1 MFDIFVK
8 FLDAIYEII
17 ATIFKT
23 VFYMVLM
30 VVALPIYFI
39 ALVCLCVVWSFM
51 LIKYLI
57 TG

>member
-1 MFDIFVK
+1 MSDAFVK
-8 FLDAIYEII
+8 FLDAIYTFI
-17 ATIFKT
+17 ATIFET
-23 VFYMVLM
+23 LFYMVLM

-39 ALVCLCVVWSFM
+39 ALVCLCVIWSFM